1 MKSHV
6 VLNKNKNTAQP
17 GKSESVE
24 RSSFNFYAIRPLTI
38 HEVWI
43 FTIFHDTEFGRVDM
57 VLFYAG

>member
-38 HEVWI
+38 LNQNGGKRLEAV
-43 FTIFHDTEFGRVDM
+43 F
-57 VLFYAG
+57 